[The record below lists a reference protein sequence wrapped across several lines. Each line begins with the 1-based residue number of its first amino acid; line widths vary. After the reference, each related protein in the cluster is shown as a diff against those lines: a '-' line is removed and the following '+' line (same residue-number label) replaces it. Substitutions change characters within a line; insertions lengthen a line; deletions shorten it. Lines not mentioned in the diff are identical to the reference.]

1 MYRVYLTMH
10 RWIQGSG
17 AIPLDG
23 TILQFTGFFWSQM
36 FGLCSP
42 CKAKQMY
49 RVSTFQKCGFAS
61 AMGEIVTPWAEIYP
75 VQLPHPAA
83 KQY

>member
-1 MYRVYLTMH
+1 MEQYYNLR
-10 RWIQGSG
+10 
-17 AIPLDG
+17 D
-23 TILQFTGFFWSQM
+23 FWSQM

-42 CKAKQMY
+42 YKAKQMY